1 MLKKTQTIKNGDE
14 QMMKGV
20 QKIRGILN
28 SIIFETNDEEFNE
41 DSKIDLITLDIDG
54 RLVFVYPYSDLI
66 KVSELPPFLTD
77 FTKKYEIIMTV
88 RTYGTHLIA
97 LDTDFLNALFGL
109 PKVEFDMA
117 NAEFIKKSKEAIVNE
132 Q

>member
-109 PKVEFDMA
+109 PKIEFDMA
-117 NAEFIKKSKEAIVNE
+117 NAEFIKKSKEVILNE
-132 Q
+132 